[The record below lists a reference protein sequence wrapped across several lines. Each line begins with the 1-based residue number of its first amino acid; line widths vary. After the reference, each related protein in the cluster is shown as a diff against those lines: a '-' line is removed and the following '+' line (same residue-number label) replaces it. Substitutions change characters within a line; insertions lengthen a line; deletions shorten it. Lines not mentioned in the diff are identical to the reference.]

1 MSDITLSL
9 FFMAKFSLIVFG
21 KSKFPFV
28 EEGSNMLLKR
38 LSHYYPTELI
48 TLTPKYKSTDPTQVK
63 KTEATALSK
72 VVKPNSKLILLDENG
87 KSYSSREFA
96 NSVEHMLQSPENVVF
111 VIGGAFG
118 FDDSIKQ
125 QANSKL
131 SFSKMTFSHQM
142 FKLIFLE
149 QFYRA
154 CTIIKGESYHN
165 D

>member
-1 MSDITLSL
+1 
-9 FFMAKFSLIVFG
+9 MAKFNLILFG

-38 LSHYYPTELI
+38 IGHYYPTELI
-48 TLTPKYKSTDPTQVK
+48 TLTPKYRSSNPDQVK
-63 KTEATALSK
+63 KTEAEALFNAI
-72 VVKPNSKLILLDENG
+72 KPNTKLILLDENG
-87 KSYSSREFA
+87 KHFSSREFA
-96 NSVEHMLQSPENVVF
+96 IYIEQMLQTPESIAF

-118 FDDSIKQ
+118 FDDKVKKK
-125 QANSKL
+125 ADGKV
-131 SFSKMTFSHQM
+131 SFSKMTFSHQL